1 MTNTTSDYNDTWYTT
16 SAIWK
21 DNKTH
26 EWPDYNDTRDQPSNV
41 DNDVILLGTQCAD
54 ELHNEIHIA
63 IHQVLGY
70 MIIFGGPPANVIAFC
85 VWTFGPKSKQVCCAI
100 YFMAYAAADFLLL
113 AVLGLVYLSQYE
125 NQIVKQMLCKI
136 SALATFTFLATSNW
150 ISAVITVER
159 ALTIVFPLSF
169 KSQTMRGRSKYVVC
183 VIFILLLLAS
193 SLWIY
198 LIEHECWYFII
209 KYDETYYAV
218 QLIVKIIVPFLLIVV
233 CNVVTVV
240 TLLRHK
246 FRGTLMASNR
256 PGLVT
261 KFTKIAIVTG
271 ISFALTNALIII
283 VFVSDL
289 TCYDIG
295 TFLNILT
302 SDNGIMVYLNSL
314 VNPIACMLFCKS
326 AREDIKHFV
335 CMIQQRFSR
344 TNICTSC
351 CRCLLSFLE
360 EIN

>member
-1 MTNTTSDYNDTWYTT
+1 MTNTTSEY
-16 SAIWK
+16 
-21 DNKTH
+21 
-26 EWPDYNDTRDQPSNV
+26 ELPDYNDTRDQPSNV
-41 DNDVILLGTQCAD
+41 DNDVILVDMQ
-54 ELHNEIHIA
+54 HNEIHIA
-63 IHQVLGY
+63 IYQVLGY

-85 VWTFGPKSKQVCCAI
+85 VWTFGPKCKQVCCAI

-113 AVLGLVYLSQYE
+113 ALLGLVYLLHYD
-125 NQIVKQMLCKI
+125 NQIVKQMQVFCKI
-136 SALATFTFLATSNW
+136 SALVSLTFLATSSW

-183 VIFILLLLAS
+183 VICLLLLLAS

-198 LIEHECWYFII
+198 LIEHECLYFII
-209 KYDETYYAV
+209 KKDETYYAV
-218 QLIVKIIVPFLLIVV
+218 QLFVKIIVPFLLIVV

-240 TLLRHK
+240 TLLMHK

-261 KFTKIAIVTG
+261 EFTKIAIVTG
-271 ISFALTNALIII
+271 TSFALTNALIII
-283 VFVSDL
+283 VFVSNLTGNDL
-289 TCYDIG
+289 G
-295 TFLNILT
+295 TFLNTLT
-302 SDNGIMVYLNSL
+302 SNAGMLYLNSL

-335 CMIQQRFSR
+335 CMIPQSFSR

-351 CRCLLSFLE
+351 CRCLLSFFE